1 MASAAPATSSVSAR
15 PVLSGRTGIQ
25 RRARSTS
32 PGGSSL
38 RSTVPSGLAG
48 IAGTPEPRSAG
59 PRRVQVPER
68 VKQALRATGSQPP
81 SHVTV
86 HEGTSASSQTDAVNA
101 EAFTRDGQVF
111 LAGDAPLSSERG
123 QQLLAHELTHVIQQG
138 SRSSTMPGEHTH
150 EGKSLE
156 DAALAVERAMIS
168 GRHETVAPV
177 VTPRPPRDQPA
188 AELHHRPVAPAA
200 PEPSSWVGAP
210 SRGSSAPPSS
220 SSSSAPAPSPAQYS
234 VDTGVQRRERDL
246 GGSALSSGLSG
257 LGRSAM
263 DGVQNSLLSSFEQ
276 EMSGPSGP
284 RKDKDSRFKQLER
297 QAAQLYPY
305 IRSRLRA
312 ELIRE
317 LERRGRISQEWR

>member
-1 MASAAPATSSVSAR
+1 MR
-15 PVLSGRTGIQ
+15 PVLAGRTGIQ
-25 RRARSTS
+25 RRARSTA

-38 RSTVPSGLAG
+38 SQTTPTGLAG
-48 IAGTPEPRSAG
+48 IRGTAEPRTAG

-68 VKQALRATGSQPP
+68 VKQALRSSGGEPP

-86 HEGTSASSQTDAVNA
+86 HEGASAASMTDAVNA
-101 EAFTRDGQVF
+101 EAFTRDGQIY

-123 QQLLAHELTHVIQQG
+123 QQLLAHELTHVMQQG
-138 SRSSTMPGEHTH
+138 SRSSSMPGEHTH

-156 DAALAVERAMIS
+156 EAALAVEKAMIS

-177 VTPRPPRDQPA
+177 VTPRPPRDSEEP
-188 AELHHRPVAPAA
+188 ELHHRPTAPPA
-200 PEPSSWVGAP
+200 SSWVGSP
-210 SRGSSAPPSS
+210 PPPSAAGTS
-220 SSSSAPAPSPAQYS
+220 SSPSPAPSAPVQYS
-234 VDTGVQRRERDL
+234 VDTSVQRRERDL
-246 GGSALSSGLSG
+246 SSSALNSGLSG

-263 DGVQNSLLSSFEQ
+263 GGMQNALLSQLEQ

-284 RKDKDSRFKQLER
+284 KKDKDSRFKQLER

-305 IRSRLRA
+305 IRARLRA

>member
-1 MASAAPATSSVSAR
+1 MR
-15 PVLSGRTGIQ
+15 
-25 RRARSTS
+25 
-32 PGGSSL
+32 
-38 RSTVPSGLAG
+38 
-48 IAGTPEPRSAG
+48 GTAEPNTAG

-68 VKQALRATGSQPP
+68 VKQALRATGSEPP

-86 HEGTSASSQTDAVNA
+86 HEGAGAASQSDAVNA
-101 EAFTRDGQVF
+101 EAFTRDGQVY

-156 DAALAVERAMIS
+156 QAALSVEQAMIT
-168 GRHETVAPV
+168 GRHDTVAPV
-177 VTPRPPRDQPA
+177 VTPRPPRDPDE
-188 AELHHRPVAPAA
+188 AELHHRPPVPAMPQQSSWA
-200 PEPSSWVGAP
+200 GSPSSPTSG
-210 SRGSSAPPSS
+210 GSSSP
-220 SSSSAPAPSPAQYS
+220 SAPVPSPVQYS
-234 VDTGVQRRERDL
+234 VDTSLQRRERDL
-246 GGSALSSGLSG
+246 GSSALNSGLGG

-263 DGVQNSLLSSFEQ
+263 GGLQNALLSQFEQ
-276 EMSGPSGP
+276 EVSGPSGP

-305 IRSRLRA
+305 IRARLRA
-312 ELIRE
+312 ELVRE